1 MGMMQLA
8 EDRGV
13 PSQSNQ
19 FQLEPDLLPVMQML
33 FTLQAVLQ
41 SAGLMIVLVQERF
54 IPTLLVLELLALG
67 ILLIYVYWPGL
78 PDRLGRAFLPPVVI
92 YYSALAIIQ
101 RYLFVAFVLPEVV
114 RPPGG
119 APGERMMILD
129 SGWSLL
135 VALLIPL
142 VLVAWQYDF
151 PHVLWYCAGITL
163 FELPLMVLAPH
174 PAQITFFD
182 MLTMVGMRA
191 VVFAMVGYIVT
202 RMIGAQR
209 AQRHDLTE
217 ANARLQHA
225 ATTLEQL
232 TISRERNR
240 MARELHDTLAHS
252 LSAVAV
258 QLEAVDSALDSAPET
273 AHVLLTKAL
282 AQTRTG
288 LTETRRA
295 MHALRASPLEDLG
308 LPLALQNLAQ
318 STARRSGMTLDIQ
331 LPTTP
336 PNLAPN
342 MEQGIYRIAQE
353 ALTNVARHADATHL
367 AVSLQCNGAIA
378 LTIQDNGRGFDVSS
392 IDAGGHFGLQGM
404 RERADMMNATLDIQS
419 TAGCGATVRLVAK
432 QLDGERG

>member
-1 MGMMQLA
+1 M
-8 EDRGV
+8 
-13 PSQSNQ
+13 
-19 FQLEPDLLPVMQML
+19 
-33 FTLQAVLQ
+33 
-41 SAGLMIVLVQERF
+41 
-54 IPTLLVLELLALG
+54 
-67 ILLIYVYWPGL
+67 
-78 PDRLGRAFLPPVVI
+78 
-92 YYSALAIIQ
+92 
-101 RYLFVAFVLPEVV
+101 
-114 RPPGG
+114 
-119 APGERMMILD
+119 
-129 SGWSLL
+129 
-135 VALLIPL
+135 
-142 VLVAWQYDF
+142 
-151 PHVLWYCAGITL
+151 
-163 FELPLMVLAPH
+163 
-174 PAQITFFD
+174 
-182 MLTMVGMRA
+182 
-191 VVFAMVGYIVT
+191 
-202 RMIGAQR
+202 
-209 AQRHDLTE
+209 TE
-217 ANARLQHA
+217 ANARLQNA

-258 QLEAVDSALDSAPET
+258 QLEAVDSALESEPGT

-308 LPLALQNLAQ
+308 LPLALQNLAE
-318 STARRSGMTLDIQ
+318 STARRNGMTLDIQ

-367 AVSLQCNGAIA
+367 AVSLGCNGAIS

-419 TAGCGATVRLVAK
+419 AIGRGATVRLVAK
-432 QLDGERG
+432 QLDSERG